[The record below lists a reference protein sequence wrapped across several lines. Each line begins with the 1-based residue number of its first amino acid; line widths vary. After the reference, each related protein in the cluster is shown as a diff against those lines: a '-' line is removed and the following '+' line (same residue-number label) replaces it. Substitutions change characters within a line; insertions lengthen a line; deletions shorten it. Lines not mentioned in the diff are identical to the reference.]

1 MISIKTDKEVA
12 IMREG
17 GKILSQILKRLAEA
31 TKPGVTTNSLDEL
44 ANKLVKKNG
53 VEASFFGYNNF
64 PATLCVSINDEIVHG
79 IPSDRVIQEEDLVY
93 LDMGVKHKGF
103 HTDSAITVIAGKNNP
118 EKQKLINVT
127 KEALRIGT
135 SKAKVGNTTADVGRA
150 IQEYVES
157 NGFSVPRELIGHGIG
172 KELHEAPEVPNYEP
186 KIPVELKPGMTIAI
200 EPMVFASKDW
210 HTKEKNDVFSTK
222 DGSLSAHFEHTVAI
236 TNSGPLILT
245 E

>member
-1 MISIKTDKEVA
+1 MISIKSEKEVA

-17 GKILSQILKRLAEA
+17 GKILSNILKKLAEA
-31 TKPGVTTNSLDEL
+31 TRPGITSNSLDEL
-44 ANKLVKKNG
+44 ANKLVKENS
-53 VEASFFGYNNF
+53 VEASFLGYNNF

-79 IPSDRVIQEEDLVY
+79 IPSDRVIQEGDLVS
-93 LDMGVKHKGF
+93 LDMGVIHGSF
-103 HTDSAITVIAGKNNP
+103 HTDSAITVVAGRGDP

-127 KEALRIGT
+127 KEALRIGI
-135 SKAKVGNTTADVGRA
+135 SKAKAGNTTADIGGA

-186 KIPVELKPGMTIAI
+186 KIPVELKKGMTIAI

-210 HTKEKNDVFSTK
+210 HTKEKNEVFSTK
-222 DGSLSAHFEHTVAI
+222 DGS
-236 TNSGPLILT
+236 NSGPLILT